1 MTTQKS
7 TEHNNHDYIWELLP
21 WYVNDGLSRQEINEV
36 KTHLQDCPDCQQE
49 VARCRELSLTVKTNR
64 SEEWTP
70 SAPHFAKILT
80 NVDAFERHREKPQRS
95 SNWIAKW
102 LPWFDLTPGPARFA
116 LALQGALVVAL
127 ATTLLVR
134 GLIPG
139 EPYTTLSNPAV
150 PYVVAGQH
158 VRLVFSDD
166 ITEKELRALM
176 LGVEGRFVAGPSSQ
190 GVYTVVLPASN
201 SNARTVPQML
211 AQLRAHPKV
220 RLAEPANGTIE

>member
-1 MTTQKS
+1 MTTPKN
-7 TEHNNHDYIWELLP
+7 TAHHDHDYVWALLP

-36 KTHLQDCPDCQQE
+36 QTHIKDCPDCQRE
-49 VARCRELSLTVKTNR
+49 VVRCGELSATVKTNR
-64 SEEWTP
+64 SDEWMP
-70 SAPHFAKILT
+70 SAPHFAKILA
-80 NVDAFERHREKPQRS
+80 NVDAFERRQEKPQRS

-102 LPWFDLTPGPARFA
+102 LPWFDVTPGPARFA

-134 GLIPG
+134 GLMPVQ
-139 EPYTTLSNPAV
+139 PYTTLSNPGA
-150 PYVVAGQH
+150 PFVVAGQH

-166 ITEKELRALM
+166 ITEKELRALV

-190 GVYTVVLPASN
+190 GVYTIVLPSSN
-201 SNARTVPQML
+201 SNVQPIAQVL

-220 RLAEPANGTIE
+220 RLAEPANVTVE